1 MLSNFNGNFFEIVT
15 LNTNRKECQS
25 HKSLFTK
32 FLGTRNCPRNFIKN
46 LLTEKQSKANNRN
59 LNCD

>member
-46 LLTEKQSKANNRN
+46 LLKNKVKQTTAI
-59 LNCD
+59 